1 LNWWYLR
8 QKRLILSVS
17 NAIVPLL
24 STFFPCGFIVVV
36 FVFCREKLGNATV
49 LLSNSTANR
58 VRLTRIKIFS
68 YHHQRSWQHYH
79 R

>member
-36 FVFCREKLGNATV
+36 FVFCREKLGNATIAQQTQ
-49 LLSNSTANR
+49 LLTEFN
-58 VRLTRIKIFS
+58 LPG
-68 YHHQRSWQHYH
+68 
-79 R
+79 